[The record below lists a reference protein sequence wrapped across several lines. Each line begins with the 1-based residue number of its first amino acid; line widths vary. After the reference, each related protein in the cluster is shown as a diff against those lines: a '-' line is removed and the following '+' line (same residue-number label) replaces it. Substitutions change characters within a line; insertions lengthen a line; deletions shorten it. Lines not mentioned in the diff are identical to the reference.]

1 MKISRI
7 AGATS
12 VAVLAAWTAAMGL
25 GVPSAAAQ
33 PPPAPPCPDVEIV
46 FARGTSEAPGVGGV
60 GQGFVDAVRAQAG
73 PRTVGVYAVNYPAG
87 SNFAER
93 EIFASTVIDGIRDA
107 GNRLQ
112 TMSVACPNTKMVLGG
127 FSQGAVVSGFATSD
141 TVPSSVPAAVA
152 PTPLPP
158 EVAQHVAAV
167 VLFGTPSGAFLQK
180 YGAPAITI
188 GPAYL
193 EKTLQLCE
201 PGDTICN
208 GAPDAGPNVAHA
220 LYGINGMVNQG
231 AAYAVGRL

>member
-7 AGATS
+7 GATS
-12 VAVLAAWTAAMGL
+12 AAVLGAWTAVMGL
-25 GVPSAAAQ
+25 GMPSASAQ
-33 PPPAPPCPDVEIV
+33 PPAPACPDVEIV

-87 SNFAER
+87 SNFNDR
-93 EIFASTVIDGIRDA
+93 ELFAASVIDGIRDA

-112 TMSVACPNTKMVLGG
+112 TMSVDCPNTKMVLGG

-141 TVPSSVPAAVA
+141 TVPSSVPTSVA

-158 EVAQHVAAV
+158 EVAQHVSAV
-167 VLFGTPSGAFLQK
+167 VLFGTPSGPFLEK

-188 GPAYL
+188 GPEYAN
-193 EKTLQLCE
+193 KTLQLCE

-208 GAPDAGPNVAHA
+208 GAADGGPNIAHA

-231 AAYAVGRL
+231 ATYAVERL